1 MATERQN
8 WPSLRDLIDP
18 PGPTAQGDDRPQAP
32 AKPAQRAAPNR
43 AQLCVLKQNSR
54 RLPNITR
61 ICRHLDCE
69 LIRFRAAGE
78 PVCVFIGR
86 GFAPNADRLGER
98 ATPRFR
104 TIESLEYFCK
114 ANLRVYLALNALP
127 RRPRD
132 WFWNQP

>member
-1 MATERQN
+1 MAAGRQN
-8 WPSLRDLIDP
+8 GAGLVGP
-18 PGPTAQGDDRPQAP
+18 PGTPKQGGCP
-32 AKPAQRAAPNR
+32 AKAPAQRAAPNR

-54 RLPNITR
+54 RQPNIAR
-61 ICRHLDCE
+61 VCRHLDCE
-69 LIRFRAAGE
+69 LVRFRAAGE

-86 GFAPNADRLGER
+86 GFAAKGERTGER

-114 ANLRVYLALNALP
+114 ANLRSFLAVNAFP